1 MGGAGVEVCGAVLD
15 PTVGDLQRERAMTDS
30 PAQGSRGP
38 EMENSEFARAIGRTL
53 DTDDI
58 RDLRTLERELGERW
72 PDTREATVLTRII
85 QRKIA
90 RILTSN

>member
-1 MGGAGVEVCGAVLD
+1 
-15 PTVGDLQRERAMTDS
+15 MTDS
-30 PAQGSRGP
+30 PAQGSRSA
-38 EMENSEFARAIGRTL
+38 EMDNDAFARAIGRTL

-58 RDLRTLERELGERW
+58 RELRALQRDLSERW

-85 QRKIA
+85 QRKIT